1 MKFIVAHT
9 LAFLLALAAFA
20 LYIVSFNTPFYSIA
34 KKCKLPHRFNLR
46 VVLFFFLFV
55 RLCWFF
61 SSDLPHADSTKTT
74 DSAAALQQVTSLLNI
89 TTDLYDVKG
98 ITRTF
103 EYNSKAFTTRA
114 PIMSNWDQN
123 TVSGSV
129 RQVFYVIYIFL
140 VLGILSVSLL
150 LIIILAL
157 FFRGFQIRTLA
168 LPQKVYRFFL
178 FFLAFLSFTGAFIAF
193 FNLRQM
199 PDALKKAESTTVT
212 CSDGYCQQF
221 SGSTTLTQSNLQYDV
236 SWGPDS
242 AWYTSLAA
250 YLASIPLAFIVLI
263 NRVPLLE
270 VTDDVT
276 SGYAL

>member
-34 KKCKLPHRFNLR
+34 KKF
-46 VVLFFFLFV
+46 
-55 RLCWFF
+55 
-61 SSDLPHADSTKTT
+61 STKTS
-74 DSAAALQQVTSLLNI
+74 DNAAALQQTTTLLNI
-89 TTDLYDVKG
+89 TTDSYDVKG

-103 EYNSKAFTTRA
+103 EYNAKAFQTRQ

-199 PDALKKAESTTVT
+199 PEALKKAESTTVT
-212 CSDGYCQQF
+212 CTLGYCQQF
-221 SGSTTLTQSNLQYDV
+221 SGSTTTAIGDLQNDV

-250 YLASIPLAFIVLI
+250 FLSSIPLAFIVLI

>member
-1 MKFIVAHT
+1 LSSFLNPSLT
-9 LAFLLALAAFA
+9 FLA
-20 LYIVSFNTPFYSIA
+20 
-34 KKCKLPHRFNLR
+34 
-46 VVLFFFLFV
+46 
-55 RLCWFF
+55 
-61 SSDLPHADSTKTT
+61 ADSTKTADT
-74 DSAAALQQVTSLLNI
+74 AAALQQTTSLLNI
-89 TTDLYDVKG
+89 TTDSYDVKG

-103 EYNSKAFTTRA
+103 EYNAKAFQTRT
-114 PIMSNWDQN
+114 PIMSNWEQN
-123 TVSGSV
+123 SVSGSV

-199 PDALKKAESTTVT
+199 PEALKKAESTTTT
-212 CSDGYCQQF
+212 CTFGYCQQF
-221 SGSTTLTQSNLQYDV
+221 SGSTSNAAGDLVFDV

>member
-9 LAFLLALAAFA
+9 LAFVFALSAFS
-20 LYIVSFNTPFYSIA
+20 LYIVSFNTPFYSIS
-34 KKCKLPHRFNLR
+34 KKY
-46 VVLFFFLFV
+46 
-55 RLCWFF
+55 
-61 SSDLPHADSTKTT
+61 STKASDAT
-74 DSAAALQQVTSLLNI
+74 AALQQAATLLNI
-89 TTDLYDVKG
+89 TVDSYDVKG

-103 EYNSKAFTTRA
+103 EYNAKAFQTRQ
-114 PIMSNWDQN
+114 PIMSNWEQN

-199 PDALKKAESTTVT
+199 PDALKDAESTTAVCT
-212 CSDGYCQQF
+212 IGYCQQF
-221 SGSTTLTQSNLQYDV
+221 AGSTTTAIDTLSYDV
-236 SWGPDS
+236 AWGPDS

>member
-9 LAFLLALAAFA
+9 LAFILALTAFA
-20 LYIVSFNTPFYSIA
+20 LYIVSFNTPFYIIA
-34 KKCKLPHRFNLR
+34 RKY
-46 VVLFFFLFV
+46 
-55 RLCWFF
+55 
-61 SSDLPHADSTKTT
+61 STKTSDT
-74 DSAAALQQVTSLLNI
+74 SAALQQITTLLNV
-89 TTDLYDVKG
+89 TTDSYDVKG

-103 EYNSKAFTTRA
+103 EYDPKAYITRQ

-123 TVSGSV
+123 TVSGPV

-199 PDALKKAESTTVT
+199 PDALSKAESSTTK
-212 CSDGYCQQF
+212 CSFGYCQQF
-221 SGSTTLTQSNLQYDV
+221 SGSTTNAQGILSYDV
-236 SWGPDS
+236 TWGPDA

>member
-34 KKCKLPHRFNLR
+34 KKY
-46 VVLFFFLFV
+46 
-55 RLCWFF
+55 
-61 SSDLPHADSTKTT
+61 STKTS
-74 DSAAALQQVTSLLNI
+74 DNSAALQQTTNLLNI
-89 TTDLYDVKG
+89 TTDSYDVKG

-103 EYNSKAFTTRA
+103 EYNAKDFKTRQ

-150 LIIILAL
+150 LIIILGL

-199 PDALKKAESTTVT
+199 PDALKQAESTTVA
-212 CSDGYCQQF
+212 CGFGYCQQF
-221 SGSTTLTQSNLQYDV
+221 SGSTTNAQGDLQYDV

-242 AWYTSLAA
+242 AWFTSLAA

>member
-1 MKFIVAHT
+1 MKFVVVHS
-9 LAFLLALAAFA
+9 LAFLSALAAFA
-20 LYIVSFNTPFYSIA
+20 LYIVSFNTAFYSLNKEYVTVA
-34 KKCKLPHRFNLR
+34 
-46 VVLFFFLFV
+46 
-55 RLCWFF
+55 
-61 SSDLPHADSTKTT
+61 SDLTSAISTNTRVNLTT
-74 DSAAALQQVTSLLNI
+74 TSYGVYGIVRSFAFGPKDYKYISPVTISWSQG
-89 TTDLYDVKG
+89 D
-98 ITRTF
+98 
-103 EYNSKAFTTRA
+103 
-114 PIMSNWDQN
+114 
-123 TVSGSV
+123 VSGPV
-129 RQVFYVIYIFL
+129 RQVFYIIYIFL

-199 PDALKKAESTTVT
+199 PEALKKAETTTTT
-212 CSDGYCQQF
+212 CSFGYCQQF
-221 SGSTTLTQSNLQYDV
+221 SGSTTTAQGELQYDV

-250 YLASIPLAFIVLI
+250 FLSSIPLAFIVLI

>member
-1 MKFIVAHT
+1 
-9 LAFLLALAAFA
+9 
-20 LYIVSFNTPFYSIA
+20 
-34 KKCKLPHRFNLR
+34 
-46 VVLFFFLFV
+46 
-55 RLCWFF
+55 
-61 SSDLPHADSTKTT
+61 
-74 DSAAALQQVTSLLNI
+74 LNI
-89 TTDLYDVKG
+89 TTRAYDVKG
-98 ITRTF
+98 ITKTF
-103 EYNSKAFTTRA
+103 EYNPKSYITRS

-123 TVSGSV
+123 TVTGPI

-150 LIIILAL
+150 LIIVLAL

-199 PDALKKAESTTVT
+199 PEALKKAESTSTT
-212 CSDGYCQQF
+212 CSAGYCQQF
-221 SGSTTLTQSNLQYDV
+221 AGTETFTDPKTPNLQFDTT
-236 SWGPDS
+236 WGPDA